1 MIFADKTYL
10 SGDLLVSTKIS
21 REVFVQFL
29 SNNVTGT
36 MANLQRKVMLSI
48 TLGMN
53 RYHELIKIIIYV
65 TSYLLFWKLC
75 GTWAWWLKL
84 MSTIC
89 VVTSASGL
97 GFSCSSQVFVKRTGG
112 FSVGIY
118 RTNQTYCII

>member
-1 MIFADKTYL
+1 M
-10 SGDLLVSTKIS
+10 
-21 REVFVQFL
+21 QFL

-36 MANLQRKVMLSI
+36 MAN
-48 TLGMN
+48 
-53 RYHELIKIIIYV
+53 
-65 TSYLLFWKLC
+65 LLFWKLC

-112 FSVGIY
+112 FSVGIIKNGY
-118 RTNQTYCII
+118 EVNTLLTGTQLTWFRKFQSLLSFSHIFSLFL